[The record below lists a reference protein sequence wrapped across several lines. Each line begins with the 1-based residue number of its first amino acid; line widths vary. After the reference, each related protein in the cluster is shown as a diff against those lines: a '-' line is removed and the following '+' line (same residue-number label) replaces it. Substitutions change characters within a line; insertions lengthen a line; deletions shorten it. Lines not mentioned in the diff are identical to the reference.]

1 MNEGAQLQ
9 DKGQSFKNKVHRN
22 VFSDWRISRILYL
35 LEFRGWNIGVVTE
48 NFLKDQGIES
58 NEKLIQ

>member
-48 NFLKDQGIES
+48 NFFERS
-58 NEKLIQ
+58 RN